1 MKKLTGK
8 KKKMYD
14 NLIET
19 LGNVTKSAERTG
31 IERTTHY
38 LWLRKDSNYKDWI
51 DNIED
56 HQVDFYET
64 ALHQLIKDKNPT
76 AVIFALKCKGKK
88 RGYVERQEIEHSGKV
103 TENKTLNVRFIG
115 VEDVEGDENEKQEH
129 TN

>member
-19 LGNVTKSAERTG
+19 LGHVTKSAKKTG

-38 LWLRKDSNYKDWI
+38 LWLRTDTNYKDWI

-88 RGYVERQEIEHSGKV
+88 RGYVERQEIEHSGNINNTVSAESLADTWKQV
-103 TENKTLNVRFIG
+103 KE
-115 VEDVEGDENEKQEH
+115 EDNDESE
-129 TN
+129 

>member
-38 LWLRKDSNYKDWI
+38 LWLRTDTNYKDWI

-88 RGYVERQEIEHSGKV
+88 RGYVERQEIEHSGNINNTVSAESLADTWKQV
-103 TENKTLNVRFIG
+103 KE
-115 VEDVEGDENEKQEH
+115 EDNDESE
-129 TN
+129 